1 MQLGVRNYISIQL
14 FCSRCVVHIVVRNI
28 SRYPQAR
35 DQLGELP
42 LGDLHLLRN
51 DRQPIIL
58 NYHSFNNLNYVTG
71 ITYLIIAIVIK
82 YISETSV
89 AQVPAIALYKKL
101 GYQCASIY
109 LDTKNMLKNSIFIA
123 VGISLVACYKKL

>member
-1 MQLGVRNYISIQL
+1 MCGPHCGPKHFQISSSAGPTWGTPPGGPPL
-14 FCSRCVVHIVVRNI
+14 AAKW
-28 SRYPQAR
+28 QAT
-35 DQLGELP
+35 
-42 LGDLHLLRN
+42 
-51 DRQPIIL
+51 
-58 NYHSFNNLNYVTG
+58 NYHLFNNLNYVTG
-71 ITYLIIAIVIK
+71 ITYLIPVIAIVIR